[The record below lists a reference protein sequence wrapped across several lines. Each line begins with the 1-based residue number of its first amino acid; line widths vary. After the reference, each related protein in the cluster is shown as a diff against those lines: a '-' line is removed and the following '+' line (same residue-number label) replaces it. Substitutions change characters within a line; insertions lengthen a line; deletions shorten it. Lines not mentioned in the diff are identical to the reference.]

1 MAGYCVKV
9 NMKIE
14 VCKMRNRRG
23 SSSSRQ
29 TNTKLRKR
37 VGGPTELLTNR
48 NLQITLLFLV
58 TVVTKWLHVNMRCIQ
73 DSIFSNGYFFPRLFL
88 ERNFPFCL

>member
-1 MAGYCVKV
+1 MAGYCMKV
-9 NMKIE
+9 NIKTE

-29 TNTKLRKR
+29 TSTKLRKR
-37 VGGPTELLTNR
+37 VGGGGPTELLTNR

-73 DSIFSNGYFFPRLFL
+73 DSIFSN
-88 ERNFPFCL
+88 